1 MSMTRDEIITL
12 ASRYLEENEAID
24 FPLKDDPFCILTREL
39 SESKVLKEEEG
50 WMFNGYGICM
60 GYLPD
65 EQVKPIGKWVFMHFA
80 SLNSFP
86 PSQQV
91 LRLQP
96 PHIVKGRF
104 QNPDRTR
111 EIRILKLTL
120 GESPAAVDSEG
131 EVSTE
136 EKPITDKKPQHNPD
150 VTHKIV
156 KFRKKTTS

>member
-1 MSMTRDEIITL
+1 MTRDEIITL
-12 ASRYLEENEAID
+12 ASRYIEENDTID
-24 FPLKDDPFCILTREL
+24 FPVKDDPFCILTRDT
-39 SESKVLKEEEG
+39 SENKPLKEEEG
-50 WMFNGYGICM
+50 WMFSGYGICL

-65 EQVKPIGKWVFMHFA
+65 EQVKPVGKWVFMHFA

-111 EIRILKLTL
+111 EIRILKLVL
-120 GESPAAVDSEG
+120 GKSPDGPDSGPEPF
-131 EVSTE
+131 V
-136 EKPITDKKPQHNPD
+136 EKKSIPDKRPEHTSDPA
-150 VTHKIV
+150 HKIV
-156 KFRKKTTS
+156 KFRKKTT

>member
-12 ASRYLEENEAID
+12 ASRYIEDDDAID
-24 FPLKDDPFCILTREL
+24 FPMKDDTFCLLARDIPQNA
-39 SESKVLKEEEG
+39 VLKEEEG
-50 WMFNGYGICM
+50 WAFSGYGVCL

-65 EQVKPIGKWVFMHFA
+65 EQAKPVGKWIFMHFA

-104 QNPDRTR
+104 QNPERTR
-111 EIRILKLTL
+111 EIRILKLVLGSSDQNTDQTNDTL
-120 GESPAAVDSEG
+120 PEKSVSEKL
-131 EVSTE
+131 VPQST
-136 EKPITDKKPQHNPD
+136 D
-150 VTHKIV
+150 VNKKIV
-156 KFRKKTTS
+156 KFRKKSS

>member
-12 ASRYLEENEAID
+12 ASRYIEDDDAID
-24 FPLKDDPFCILTREL
+24 FPMKDDTFCLLAREI
-39 SESKVLKEEEG
+39 SHNTVLKEEEG
-50 WMFNGYGICM
+50 WAFSGYGVCL

-65 EQVKPIGKWVFMHFA
+65 EQAKPVGKWIFMHFA

-104 QNPDRTR
+104 QNPERTR
-111 EIRILKLTL
+111 EIRILKLVL
-120 GESPAAVDSEG
+120 GASDQNAGQNNETIVEKSQSEKQDPKT
-131 EVSTE
+131 V
-136 EKPITDKKPQHNPD
+136 D
-150 VTHKIV
+150 VTKKIV
-156 KFRKKTTS
+156 KFRKKSS

>member
-12 ASRYLEENEAID
+12 ASRYIEDDDAID
-24 FPLKDDPFCILTREL
+24 FPMKDDTFCLLARDIPQNTI
-39 SESKVLKEEEG
+39 LKEEEG
-50 WMFNGYGICM
+50 WAFSGYGVCL

-65 EQVKPIGKWVFMHFA
+65 EQAKPVGKWIFMHFA

-104 QNPDRTR
+104 QNPERTR
-111 EIRILKLTL
+111 EIRILKLVL
-120 GESPAAVDSEG
+120 GASEQSAAQTDAVIPDESLIEQQKTPTA
-131 EVSTE
+131 
-136 EKPITDKKPQHNPD
+136 D
-150 VTHKIV
+150 VTKKIV
-156 KFRKKTTS
+156 KFRKKSS